1 MIPIKTRKMSREE
14 ILFELN
20 KNKELLK
27 NFDDKKFVDGYIK
40 TQKEIVK
47 ARIDGLQERLK
58 EVL

>member
-1 MIPIKTRKMSREE
+1 MIQNTIRKMSREE

-27 NFDDKKFVDGYIK
+27 NFDDKKFVDDYIK

-47 ARIDGLQERLK
+47 AKIEGLQERLK

>member
-1 MIPIKTRKMSREE
+1 MIQNTIRKMSREE

-27 NFDDKKFVDGYIK
+27 NFDDKKFVDAYIK